1 MRDHGAN
8 NFVLGESNRPIGGT
22 LDFSGCGFIS
32 SFENFAPPLQKSRKC
47 FTDGNSDGFRGQ
59 SEDKEVAIL
68 INYRSIVRRNA
79 EQVRSV

>member
-1 MRDHGAN
+1 VDVA
-8 NFVLGESNRPIGGT
+8 
-22 LDFSGCGFIS
+22 S
-32 SFENFAPPLQKSRKC
+32 SPHSKILPGLREKLRKR